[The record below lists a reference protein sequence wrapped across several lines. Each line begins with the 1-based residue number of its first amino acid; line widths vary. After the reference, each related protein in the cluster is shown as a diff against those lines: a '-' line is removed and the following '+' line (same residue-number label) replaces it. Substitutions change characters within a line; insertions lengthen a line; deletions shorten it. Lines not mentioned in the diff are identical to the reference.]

1 MHVRADTASL
11 HAACTSVGGE
21 PEPLLLQT
29 DWGIWPSRKKTE
41 GVTPPLQLQYK
52 EPGILTHE
60 VTEASLWNNTRWGVL
75 RKRSEDHYAIW
86 DGSGYEDD
94 SNLVTLLFFFLV
106 SPNNTDTPVTLSK
119 GKPKDIQN
127 WKREQLLVKDYD
139 NVQWFIHPRTF
150 FTEMDKKNR
159 LSVWDRARAMHVKKG
174 MSDKG
179 SQVAVATA
187 MSATAAS
194 LNPYVVQ
201 RCRADRAV
209 DPDASWQTD
218 GGPWLQWPK
227 YFRRKG
233 QIAPEPSVPQS
244 NKFKATMIER
254 TNRLNYVSTG
264 YEILAEH
271 AHTADARFNYM
282 KNHYWTKTSFD
293 TAVACEGNWNGAFV
307 YTCYYKKGLSLF
319 LCYCVGHP
327 SEHTGKF
334 VWIKKGL
341 AKDIIT
347 GKYFQDRLPVPK
359 DSTDVCWFTNNE
371 SSLRTNRFNWK
382 KRGF

>member
-21 PEPLLLQT
+21 PDQLLLQT

-52 EPGILTHE
+52 EPGILTHD

-75 RKRSEDHYAIW
+75 RKQSEDHYAIF
-86 DGSGYEDD
+86 DGLGYEDD
-94 SNLVTLLFFFLV
+94 SNLVTLLFFSLV

-119 GKPKDIQN
+119 EKPKDIQN

-139 NVQWFIHPRTF
+139 NVQWFVHPRTF

-201 RCRADRAV
+201 RCRADRAL

-218 GGPWLQWPK
+218 GWGKMPQWLRWN
-227 YFRRKG
+227 RRSNS
-233 QIAPEPSVPQS
+233 IAPEPISAKPSARSDSVMIRKPSVMRFVQFATQQEK
-244 NKFKATMIER
+244 NKYYER
-254 TNRLNYVSTG
+254 TS
-264 YEILAEH
+264 E
-271 AHTADARFNYM
+271 ARFNFI
-282 KNHYWTKTSFD
+282 KETYWTTSD
-293 TAVACEGNWNGAFV
+293 CDQRVAC
-307 YTCYYKKGLSLF
+307 KGLKHGHIVYM
-319 LCYCVGHP
+319 CYWKLGALLLQCYINDDAFKKETDTVLTINPRDYITLKTVKGH
-327 SEHTGKF
+327 F
-334 VWIKKGL
+334 
-341 AKDIIT
+341 D
-347 GKYFQDRLPVPK
+347 VPK
-359 DSTDVCWFTNNE
+359 NGENVIWFTDIPYG
-371 SSLRTNRFNWK
+371 LTRDGK
-382 KRGF
+382 VV